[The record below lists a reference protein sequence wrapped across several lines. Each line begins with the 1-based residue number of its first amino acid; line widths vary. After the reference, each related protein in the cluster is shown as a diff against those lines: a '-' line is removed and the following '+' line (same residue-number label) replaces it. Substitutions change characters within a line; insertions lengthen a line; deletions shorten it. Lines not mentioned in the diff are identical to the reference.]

1 MTLKLPRPTR
11 TAVATAVGV
20 ALIGGAVVAQTVP
33 MEPIQWD
40 KRRLDTLDRNV
51 RRLERAVMQR
61 NAAGQPVLVEPDPE
75 VTTLQARSDSMDRRL
90 ADVEDTLRRVNG
102 DVERLTFGLDEAQ
115 RDNAALRGRLVD
127 ADRRIKA
134 MEDAAKAEAELNGP
148 IVANSPTGGAPTDI
162 AAAVRLLET
171 DPARGERALQTVI
184 ATWPDTNQAREA
196 NSRLGDLYVSR
207 DQRADAV
214 RVYAAA
220 LQGWPTIN
228 WAGETTLKLADA
240 LIATDRK
247 TQACAALSEYQR
259 RYAQGATA
267 PQRTRATQLRGR
279 AGCPAN

>member
-51 RRLERAVMQR
+51 RRLERAVLQR

-75 VTTLQARSDSMDRRL
+75 VITLQARSDSMDRRL
-90 ADVEDTLRRVNG
+90 ADVEDTLRRVNA

>member
-1 MTLKLPRPTR
+1 MLKLSRNI
-11 TAVATAVGV
+11 VLTAVGV
-20 ALIGGAVVAQTVP
+20 ALIGGVVVAQTTP

-40 KRRLDTLDRNV
+40 KRRLDQLDRNV
-51 RRLERAVMQR
+51 RRLERAVTQR

-75 VTTLQARSDSMDRRL
+75 VIALQGRVETMDRRL
-90 ADVEDTLRRVNG
+90 GDLEDTLRRVNA
-102 DVERLTFGLDEAQ
+102 DVERLTFGIDEAQ
-115 RDNAALRGRLVD
+115 RDNVALRNRLTD

-148 IVANSPTGGAPTDI
+148 IVANSPTGAAATDI

-171 DPARGERALQTVI
+171 DAARGERALQTVI
-184 ATWPDTNQAREA
+184 ATWPDTPQAREA

-220 LQGWPTIN
+220 LQGWPTIT

-247 TQACAALSEYQR
+247 TQACAALGEFQR
-259 RYAQGATA
+259 RYAQGGTA
-267 PQRTRATQLRGR
+267 AQRTRAGQLRTR
-279 AGCPAN
+279 AACPAN